1 MKATGVVR
9 RMDDL
14 GRIVIPKEVRRTLRI
29 RDGDPLEIYT
39 DRDGE
44 IIFKKYA
51 PIGELGNHAKEYAD
65 ALYEATS
72 HTACICDDHAVLA
85 VAGGSKQ
92 LLNQSLGPLAE
103 QALEQS
109 ETLIVNLD
117 RAFQETDAPILGT
130 RDTMAQYSSSAIAP
144 ILVAGQAAGCVVL
157 LAKNTRMGDIEKKL
171 CETAANFLAK
181 QLER

>member
-51 PIGELGNHAKEYAD
+51 PIGELGNYAREYAD

-72 HTACICDDHAVLA
+72 HTACICDDRAVLA

-92 LLNQSLGPLAE
+92 LANQALGPLAE
-103 QALEQS
+103 QTLEKG
-109 ETLIVNLD
+109 ETLVINLD
-117 RAFQETDAPILGT
+117 RGFQENDAPLLAP
-130 RDTMAQYSSSAIAP
+130 RDIVNQYSSATVAP
-144 ILVAGQAAGCVVL
+144 ILVAGKPGGCVL
-157 LAKNTRMGDIEKKL
+157 LLGKDTQMGDIEKKL

>member
-1 MKATGVVR
+1 
-9 RMDDL
+9 MDDL

-51 PIGELGNHAKEYAD
+51 PIGELGTYAREYAD

-72 HTACICDDHAVLA
+72 HTACICDDRAVLA

-92 LLNQSLGPLAE
+92 LMNQALGPLAE
-103 QALEQS
+103 QALEKR
-109 ETLIVNLD
+109 ETLVVNLD
-117 RAFQETDAPILGT
+117 RGFQENDAPLSASREIVS
-130 RDTMAQYSSSAIAP
+130 QYSSATIAP
-144 ILVAGQAAGCVVL
+144 ILVGGEPAGCVL
-157 LAKNTRMGDIEKKL
+157 LLGKDTKMNDIEKKL
-171 CETAANFLAK
+171 CETAASFLAK